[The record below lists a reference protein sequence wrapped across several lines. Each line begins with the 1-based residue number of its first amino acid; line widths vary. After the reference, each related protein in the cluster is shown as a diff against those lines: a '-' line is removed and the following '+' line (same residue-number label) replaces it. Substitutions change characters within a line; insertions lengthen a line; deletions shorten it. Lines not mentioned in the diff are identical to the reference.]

1 MLAFVNDLVSMCF
14 TDDGEY
20 VPETLDFFVKYGVLT
35 RYANLTFPTDIEKA
49 YAMIY
54 HSDVFEF
61 VVQRI
66 DQRQLEEIVN
76 AAANKVK
83 FLCDANI
90 KETRVQLS
98 RLLTMVEE
106 IGDKFG
112 AVFDG
117 LTTEDVSQLVQT
129 LTWTGVDEGKMV
141 EAFLAHKEK
150 DSPVAEEVEHVGGQ

>member
-1 MLAFVNDLVSMCF
+1 
-14 TDDGEY
+14 
-20 VPETLDFFVKYGVLT
+20 
-35 RYANLTFPTDIEKA
+35 
-49 YAMIY
+49 
-54 HSDVFEF
+54 
-61 VVQRI
+61 
-66 DQRQLEEIVN
+66 
-76 AAANKVK
+76 
-83 FLCDANI
+83 
-90 KETRVQLS
+90 
-98 RLLTMVEE
+98 MVEE